1 MYKNSPVSD
10 MNQFIKPIII
20 ATLILLLPPVAVL
33 MAGWQWQPMGEYLWL
48 EILYWIT
55 NTSGEPWCYLVF
67 LFFILGLLRLF
78 ATSARQG
85 GILVAI
91 VLGLLL
97 TGQGIKVLV
106 KNTAKE
112 PRPYVVWLE
121 KNYRVPTDE
130 FYQHQR
136 KQRAEL
142 LQRYL
147 KADDRIPQWQL
158 THWKRETGYA
168 FPSGHTLFAAS
179 LSLLLVGFL
188 WPRRRYILSIIVTI
202 WAMCVLISRMALGMH
217 WPQDI
222 ITSTLISAVL
232 VIVICYLT
240 EKWRLIND
248 KKDLA
253 V

>member
-1 MYKNSPVSD
+1 

-33 MAGWQWQPMGEYLWL
+33 MTGWQWQPMGEYLWL

-67 LFFILGLLRLF
+67 LFFILGLLLLF
-78 ATSARQG
+78 VTSVRQG

-106 KNTAKE
+106 KNTTKE

-179 LSLLLVGFL
+179 LSLLLVDFL

-222 ITSTLISAVL
+222 ITSTLISAGL
-232 VIVICYLT
+232 VMVICYLT

>member
-1 MYKNSPVSD
+1 MS
-10 MNQFIKPIII
+10 QFIKPIVI

-33 MAGWQWQPMGEYLWL
+33 MSGWQWQPMGEYLWL

-55 NTSGEPWCYLVF
+55 NTSGKPWCYLVF
-67 LFFILGLLRLF
+67 LFFILGLLLF

-91 VLGLLL
+91 VIALLL

-106 KNTAKE
+106 KNTTKE

-232 VIVICYLT
+232 VMAICYLT
-240 EKWRLIND
+240 EKRRLIND
-248 KKDLA
+248 KKDF
-253 V
+253 VV